1 MEVKRIRC
9 PKCGVVLDVRNS
21 NGEIKKTFRCPRCG
35 VGLQV
40 SFAQDTAEE
49 STTVYG
55 VKKNLQCRPRL
66 IYGGEEYQLNEGRNV
81 IGRKALSS
89 TATTQI
95 ETSDHYMSRQHAVVM
110 VTALADGG
118 MKAVLSG
125 YQNKNEIAVD
135 GQTLEPGDEVRLM
148 DDSRITMGNTTVIY
162 KQ

>member
-1 MEVKRIRC
+1 MAAAIGSCIIR
-9 PKCGVVLDVRNS
+9 
-21 NGEIKKTFRCPRCG
+21 
-35 VGLQV
+35 V
-40 SFAQDTAEE
+40 SFARITEDGL
-49 STTVYG
+49 STVYG
-55 VKKNLQCRPRL
+55 GRNSITCRPRL
-66 IYGGEEYQLNEGRNV
+66 IYGGEEYQLSEGRNV

>member
-21 NGEIKKTFRCPRCG
+21 NGETKRTFRCPRCG

-49 STTVYG
+49 PTTVYG
-55 VKKNLQCRPRL
+55 VKKNQQCRPRL
-66 IYGGEEYQLNEGRNV
+66 IYGGEEYLLSEGRNV

-89 TATTQI
+89 TATIQI
-95 ETSDHYMSRQHAVVM
+95 ETSDHYMSRQHAIVM

-118 MKAVLSG
+118 MKVVLSG
-125 YQNKNEIAVD
+125 YQNMNEITVD